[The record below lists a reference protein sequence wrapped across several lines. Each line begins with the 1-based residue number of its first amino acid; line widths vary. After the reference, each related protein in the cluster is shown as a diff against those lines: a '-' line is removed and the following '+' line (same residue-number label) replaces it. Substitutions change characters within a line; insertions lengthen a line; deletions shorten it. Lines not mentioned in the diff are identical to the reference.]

1 MRVELWDVLNS
12 YGKPTGKKVIRGTGV
27 LKPGEYH
34 LVVHI
39 WVISSDG
46 KVLIQRRS
54 NERKLMPG
62 EWAATS
68 GSAISGETSFEAA
81 KRELSEE
88 LGINSDRENLIKLI
102 RLKRKNSF
110 LDVWA
115 ITKDIPAEELVLQK
129 SEVAEVKWVSLSELI
144 EMIKNGQFHNYGEH
158 YFDNIFEKIDD
169 YRGTFV

>member
-1 MRVELWDVLNS
+1 MSVEIWDILDS
-12 YGKPTGKKVIRGTGV
+12 CGKPTGKKVVRGSGV

-54 NERKLMPG
+54 DQRKLMPG

-68 GSAISGETSFEAA
+68 GSAISGETSFDAA

-88 LGINSDRENLIKLI
+88 LGISSDKTSLVKLI

-115 ITKDIPAEELVLQK
+115 ITKDIKTEELVLQK
-129 SEVAEVKWVSLSELI
+129 SEVAEVKWISISELT
-144 EMIKNGQFHNYGEH
+144 EMIENGQFHNYGEH
-158 YFDNIFEKIDD
+158 YFDNVFEKIDD

>member
-1 MRVELWDVLNS
+1 MSVEIWDILNS
-12 YGKPTGKKVIRGTGV
+12 KAVPTGKTVVRGQGF

-39 WVISSDG
+39 WIISSVG
-46 KVLIQRRS
+46 KFLIQRRS
-54 NERKLMPG
+54 DERKLMPG
-62 EWAATS
+62 EWAATG

-88 LGINSDRENLIKLI
+88 LGIRSNKHNLFKLI

-110 LDVWA
+110 LDVWV
-115 ITKDIPAEELVLQK
+115 ITVDLPSEKLVLQK
-129 SEVAEVKWVSLSELI
+129 SEVKEVKWVTKDTLLQMI
-144 EMIKNGQFHNYGEH
+144 ENGEYHNYGDE
-158 YFDNIFEKIDD
+158 YFDNVFEKLDD